1 MKRFLQSLA
10 LILPVLLVLSCTK
23 KTGADEKPVK
33 DIVIIHSYPQGEWY
47 HGINAGLEEE
57 LKKKGIKFNLQA
69 IVFHAEF
76 WKEKDAARRTIEKN
90 RILEFVKSKSP
101 DLVLMCDDEASDFIA
116 GDLAQ
121 SGFPVIFTGINRKE
135 KDIPWLRQFSRA
147 KIAGT
152 LELTK
157 TEDSIRLIQKLRP
170 TIKRISILTSANDTS
185 DLVVKQISE
194 DMKKLKTKLKVELGS
209 VHKLKY
215 WSQWKKSLPEIN
227 AKSDAVWILVPYDVR
242 NANNQELPIEH
253 IGSYLKQNLRIPSLG
268 IISIS
273 TKIGVL
279 AAIPAS
285 PSALGRQMGE
295 QASDFFKGKSLA
307 EMGVVQ
313 AKYFKEEINYSE
325 AARLGISIPKTVA
338 ARAFLVREAR
348 LKFGR

>member
-1 MKRFLQSLA
+1 MKRALLA
-10 LILPVLLVLSCTK
+10 LVLVLPVLWMLSCTK
-23 KTGADEKPVK
+23 GTGVDGKPVK

-47 HGINAGLEEE
+47 HGINTGLEDE
-57 LKKKGIKFNLQA
+57 LKKSGIKYNLHP
-69 IVFHAEF
+69 IVFHSEF
-76 WKEKDAARRTIEKN
+76 WREKDSARRSVEKN
-90 RILEFVKSKSP
+90 RISKFIASKKP

-121 SGFPVIFTGINRKE
+121 AGYPVIFTGVNRQA
-135 KDIPWLRQFSRA
+135 KDIPWLKMFSRS

-157 TEDSIRLIQKLRP
+157 TEDSIRLLKKLRP
-170 TIKRISILTSANDTS
+170 DAKRFSILTSASDTS
-185 DLVVKQISE
+185 EIVAKQISE
-194 DMKKLKTKLKVELGS
+194 DMKKLKGSLKVELRS

-215 WSQWKKSLPEIN
+215 WSQWREVIPEIN

-242 NANNQELPIEH
+242 NSNNKELSIEY
-253 IGSYLKQNLRIPSLG
+253 IGNYLRKNLQVPSLG

-285 PSALGRQMGE
+285 PSALGQQMGE
-295 QASDFFKGKSLA
+295 QASDYFKGKSLSSI
-307 EMGVVQ
+307 GVVE

-325 AARLGISIPKTVA
+325 AGRLGIVIPRTVA
-338 ARAFLVREAR
+338 AKASLVREAR
-348 LKFGR
+348 LRFGR